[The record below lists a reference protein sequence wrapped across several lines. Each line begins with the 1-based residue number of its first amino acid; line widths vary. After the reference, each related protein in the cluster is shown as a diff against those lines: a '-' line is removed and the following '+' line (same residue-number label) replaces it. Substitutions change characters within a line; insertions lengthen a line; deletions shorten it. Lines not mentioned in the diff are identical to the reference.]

1 MNAGCYTPG
10 VPKHLIWIAVLVTT
24 LGLCVNSSSAG
35 QTSDEEVWGAF
46 LQWLASAPPKHSPKA
61 LLDDYD
67 KSVTV
72 AGMSQAEADR
82 CRIVIL
88 RLMKARDDGWKII
101 FNNIYSSE
109 RPGFRT
115 QPNATLL
122 TAIAGRAPGRA
133 LDAGMGQGRN
143 ALFLALKGWDVTGFD
158 VSDAG
163 LAIARKN
170 AEKAGLTIKALQT
183 SEKAFDYGT
192 SQWDLVLFSY
202 VPFPI
207 EDQAYV
213 DRIYRSVRPG
223 GLIVVESFASDARSP
238 GRRPVD
244 FDPVALRRT
253 FQQFR
258 IIRLDDVIDT
268 PDWMNE
274 RVRLA
279 CNSHGRYSKRP
290 FFMA

>member
-1 MNAGCYTPG
+1 M
-10 VPKHLIWIAVLVTT
+10 PKPLIFIVVLVTT
-24 LGLCVNSSSAG
+24 LGLCVSSNSAA
-35 QTSDEEVWGAF
+35 QTSDEEAWRAF
-46 LQWLASAPPKHSPKA
+46 LHWLASAPPKDSPKA

-67 KSVTV
+67 KSVT
-72 AGMSQAEADR
+72 AADMSQAEAAR
-82 CRIVIL
+82 RRVVIM
-88 RLMKARDDGWKII
+88 RLMKTRDDGWKII
-101 FNNIYSSE
+101 FNNIYASDK
-109 RPGFRT
+109 PGFRT
-115 QPNATLL
+115 QPNATLM
-122 TAIAGRAPGRA
+122 TAIQGRSPGRA

-143 ALFLALKGWDVTGFD
+143 AVFLALKGWDVTGFD

-163 LAIARKN
+163 LAVARKN
-170 AEKAGLTIKALQT
+170 AEKAGVTIKALQT
-183 SEKAFDYGT
+183 SEKTFDYGT
-192 SQWDLVLFSY
+192 SKWDLVLFSY

-223 GLIVVESFASDARSP
+223 GLVVVESFASDTRSP

-244 FDPVALRRT
+244 LDPAALRRT

-274 RVRLA
+274 RVRLVRMLA
-279 CNSHGRYSKRP
+279 EKPREAAR
-290 FFMA
+290 